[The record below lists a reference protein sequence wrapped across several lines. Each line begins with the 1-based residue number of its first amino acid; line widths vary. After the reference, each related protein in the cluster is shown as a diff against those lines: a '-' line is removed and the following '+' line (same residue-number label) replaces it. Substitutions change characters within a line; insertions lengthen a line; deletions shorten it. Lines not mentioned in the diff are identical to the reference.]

1 MRYQEFCLI
10 FFIYSFLGWFWETF
24 PCSAIELDKIHNR
37 GFLLGPI
44 CPIYGLGA
52 SLSFGVLKNF
62 ESSLEIFIYS
72 AFLSCLIEY
81 IIGYFLEKF
90 FHKRWWDYSNYPF
103 QIKRR
108 VCLYGLLIF
117 GLANILIVK
126 KLTPILLFSLSL
138 SSERILDLLVISFG
152 SLFAIDLILTLNHLT
167 HGFKTLNKVYEVIDD
182 NLSDYFNGLNESERL
197 ANLKVLE
204 ESKKFKSKLL
214 NINSNLKEREESIKK
229 LIRQK

>member
-10 FFIYSFLGWFWETF
+10 FFIYSFLGWLWETF

-81 IIGYFLEKF
+81 IIGYLLEKF

-138 SSERILDLLVISFG
+138 SSDRILDLLVISFG
-152 SLFAIDLILTLNHLT
+152 ILFAIDLILTLNHLT

-214 NINSNLKEREESIKK
+214 NINSNLKEREENIKK

>member
-1 MRYQEFCLI
+1 MRYQEFYLI
-10 FFIYSFLGWFWETF
+10 FFIYSFLGWCWETF

-81 IIGYFLEKF
+81 IIGYLLEKF

-138 SSERILDLLVISFG
+138 SSDRLVDLLVVFFG
-152 SLFAIDLILTLNHLT
+152 ILFAIDLILTLNHLT

>member
-62 ESSLEIFIYS
+62 ESILEIFIYS

-81 IIGYFLEKF
+81 IIGYLLEKF

-138 SSERILDLLVISFG
+138 SSDKLVDLLVIFFG
-152 SLFAIDLILTLNHLT
+152 ILFAIDLILTLNHLT

-182 NLSDYFNGLNESERL
+182 NLSDYFNGFNESERL

>member
-81 IIGYFLEKF
+81 IIGYLLEKF

-138 SSERILDLLVISFG
+138 SSDRILDLLVISFG
-152 SLFAIDLILTLNHLT
+152 ILFAIDLILTLNHLT

-182 NLSDYFNGLNESERL
+182 NLSDYFMGLNESERL

>member
-72 AFLSCLIEY
+72 AFLSCLIEF
-81 IIGYFLEKF
+81 IIGYLLEKF

-138 SSERILDLLVISFG
+138 SSDRILDLLVISFG
-152 SLFAIDLILTLNHLT
+152 ILFAIDLILTLNHLT
-167 HGFKTLNKVYEVIDD
+167 HGSNALNKVYEVIDD

-214 NINSNLKEREESIKK
+214 NINSSLKEREENIKK

>member
-81 IIGYFLEKF
+81 IIGYLLEKF
-90 FHKRWWDYSNYPF
+90 FHKRWWDYYNYPF

-138 SSERILDLLVISFG
+138 SSDRILDLLVISFG
-152 SLFAIDLILTLNHLT
+152 ILFAIDLILTLNHLT

>member
-24 PCSAIELDKIHNR
+24 PCSAIELDKIYNR

-81 IIGYFLEKF
+81 IIGYLLEKF

-138 SSERILDLLVISFG
+138 SSDRLVNLLVISLG
-152 SLFAIDLILTLNHLT
+152 ILFAIDLILTLNHLT

-229 LIRQK
+229 LI

>member
-1 MRYQEFCLI
+1 MRYQEFYLI

-81 IIGYFLEKF
+81 IIGYLLEKF

-167 HGFKTLNKVYEVIDD
+167 HGSNALNKVYEVIDD

>member
-1 MRYQEFCLI
+1 MRYQEFCLV

-81 IIGYFLEKF
+81 IIGYLLEKF

-138 SSERILDLLVISFG
+138 SSDRLVALLVISIG
-152 SLFAIDLILTLNHLT
+152 ILFAIDLILTLNHLT
-167 HGFKTLNKVYEVIDD
+167 HGSKALNKVYEVIDD

-214 NINSNLKEREESIKK
+214 NINSNLKEREENIKK

>member
-1 MRYQEFCLI
+1 MRYQEFYLI
-10 FFIYSFLGWFWETF
+10 FFIYSFLGWCWETF

-52 SLSFGVLKNF
+52 SLSFGLLKNF
-62 ESSLEIFIYS
+62 ESSLWIFIYS

-81 IIGYFLEKF
+81 IIGYLLERF

-103 QIKRR
+103 QINRR

-126 KLTPILLFSLSL
+126 KITPILFFFLSL
-138 SSERILDLLVISFG
+138 SSDKLIDIILFFFVTCFT
-152 SLFAIDLILTLNHLT
+152 FDLILTVNHLVNSSERLD
-167 HGFKTLNKVYEVIDD
+167 KIYELIDR
-182 NLSDYFNGLNESERL
+182 NLSAYFKDLNESERL
-197 ANLKVLE
+197 ANLKVLD

-214 NINSNLKEREESIKK
+214 DINSNLKEREESIKK
-229 LIRQK
+229 LIKQK

>member
-10 FFIYSFLGWFWETF
+10 FFIYSFLGWLWETF

-81 IIGYFLEKF
+81 IIGYLLEKF

-138 SSERILDLLVISFG
+138 SSDRILDLLVIFFG
-152 SLFAIDLILTLNHLT
+152 VLFAIDLILTLNHLT
-167 HGFKTLNKVYEVIDD
+167 HGSKALNKVYEVIDD

-229 LIRQK
+229 IIRQK

>member
-81 IIGYFLEKF
+81 IIGYLLEKF

-138 SSERILDLLVISFG
+138 SSDKLVDLLVIFFG
-152 SLFAIDLILTLNHLT
+152 ILFAIDLILTLNHLT

-182 NLSDYFNGLNESERL
+182 NLSDHFNGFNESERL

>member
-81 IIGYFLEKF
+81 IIGYLLEKF

-138 SSERILDLLVISFG
+138 SSDRLVDLLVISFG
-152 SLFAIDLILTLNHLT
+152 ILFAIDLILTLNHLT

>member
-81 IIGYFLEKF
+81 IIGYLLEKF

-103 QIKRR
+103 QINNR

-126 KLTPILLFSLSL
+126 KLTPILIFSLSL
-138 SSERILDLLVISFG
+138 SSDRILDLLVISFG
-152 SLFAIDLILTLNHLT
+152 ILFAIDLILTLNHLT

>member
-1 MRYQEFCLI
+1 MRYQEFYLI
-10 FFIYSFLGWFWETF
+10 FFIYSFLGWCWETF

-52 SLSFGVLKNF
+52 SLSFGLLKNF
-62 ESSLEIFIYS
+62 ESSLLIFIYS

-81 IIGYFLEKF
+81 IIGYLLERF

-126 KLTPILLFSLSL
+126 KITPILFFFLSL
-138 SSERILDLLVISFG
+138 SSDKLIDIILF
-152 SLFAIDLILTLNHLT
+152 LFVTCFTLDLILTVNHLVNSSER
-167 HGFKTLNKVYEVIDD
+167 LDKVYELIDR
-182 NLSDYFNGLNESERL
+182 NLSAYFKDLNESERL
-197 ANLKVLE
+197 ANLKVLD

-214 NINSNLKEREESIKK
+214 DINSNLKEREESIKK

>member
-10 FFIYSFLGWFWETF
+10 FFIYSFLGWCWETF

-52 SLSFGVLKNF
+52 SLSFGILKNF

-81 IIGYFLEKF
+81 IIGYLLERF

-103 QIKRR
+103 QINKR

-138 SSERILDLLVISFG
+138 SSDRILDLLVIFFV
-152 SLFAIDLILTLNHLT
+152 SLFALDLILTLNHLT
-167 HGFKTLNKVYEVIDD
+167 HGFKTLNKVYEVIDE

-214 NINSNLKEREESIKK
+214 NINSNLKEREENIKK

>member
-81 IIGYFLEKF
+81 IIGYLLEKF

-138 SSERILDLLVISFG
+138 SSDRLVDLLVIFFG
-152 SLFAIDLILTLNHLT
+152 ILFAIDLILTLNHLT

-214 NINSNLKEREESIKK
+214 NINSNLKEREESIKN
-229 LIRQK
+229 

>member
-1 MRYQEFCLI
+1 MRYQEFYLI
-10 FFIYSFLGWFWETF
+10 FFIYSFLGWCWETF

-52 SLSFGVLKNF
+52 SLSFVLLKNF
-62 ESSLEIFIYS
+62 ESSLSIFIYS

-81 IIGYFLEKF
+81 IIGYLLERF

-126 KLTPILLFSLSL
+126 KITPVLFFFLSMSSDKLINIILFFFVTCLT
-138 SSERILDLLVISFG
+138 
-152 SLFAIDLILTLNHLT
+152 IDLILTVNHLG
-167 HGFKTLNKVYEVIDD
+167 HISRRLNKIYEVIDR
-182 NLSDYFNGLNESERL
+182 NLSAYFKDLNESERL
-197 ANLKVLE
+197 ENLKFLE
-204 ESKKFKSKLL
+204 ESKKFKSKLI

>member
-72 AFLSCLIEY
+72 AFLSCFIEY
-81 IIGYFLEKF
+81 IIGYLLEKF

-138 SSERILDLLVISFG
+138 SSDRLVDLLVISFG
-152 SLFAIDLILTLNHLT
+152 ILFAIDLILTLNHLT

>member
-81 IIGYFLEKF
+81 IIGYLLEKF

-103 QIKRR
+103 QINKR

-138 SSERILDLLVISFG
+138 SSDRILDLLVISFG
-152 SLFAIDLILTLNHLT
+152 ILFAIDLILTLNHLT

-229 LIRQK
+229 IIRQK

>member
-10 FFIYSFLGWFWETF
+10 FFIYSFLGWFWESF
-24 PCSAIELDKIHNR
+24 PCSAIELDKIYNR

-81 IIGYFLEKF
+81 IIGYLLEKF

-138 SSERILDLLVISFG
+138 SSDRILDLLVISFG
-152 SLFAIDLILTLNHLT
+152 ILFAIDLILTLNHLT

-182 NLSDYFNGLNESERL
+182 NLSDYFNGFNESERL

-214 NINSNLKEREESIKK
+214 NINSNLKEREESIKN
-229 LIRQK
+229 

>member
-81 IIGYFLEKF
+81 IIGYLLEKF

-152 SLFAIDLILTLNHLT
+152 ILFAIDLILTLNHLT
-167 HGFKTLNKVYEVIDD
+167 HGSKTLNKVYEVIDD

>member
-10 FFIYSFLGWFWETF
+10 FFIYSFLGWLWETF

-72 AFLSCLIEY
+72 AFLSCFIEY
-81 IIGYFLEKF
+81 IIGYLLEKF

-138 SSERILDLLVISFG
+138 SSDRILDLLVISFG
-152 SLFAIDLILTLNHLT
+152 ILFAIDLILTLNHLT

>member
-10 FFIYSFLGWFWETF
+10 FFIYSFLGWCWETF

-52 SLSFGVLKNF
+52 SLSFGILKNF

-81 IIGYFLEKF
+81 IIGYLLEKF

-103 QIKRR
+103 QINNR

-138 SSERILDLLVISFG
+138 SSDRILDLLVVFFV

-182 NLSDYFNGLNESERL
+182 NLRDYFNGLNESERL

-214 NINSNLKEREESIKK
+214 NINSNLKEREENIKK

>member
-81 IIGYFLEKF
+81 IIGYLLEKF

-138 SSERILDLLVISFG
+138 SSDRILDLLVIFFG
-152 SLFAIDLILTLNHLT
+152 ILFAIDLILTLNHLT

-214 NINSNLKEREESIKK
+214 NINSNLKEREENIKK

>member
-1 MRYQEFCLI
+1 MRYQEFYLI
-10 FFIYSFLGWFWETF
+10 FFIYSFLGWCWETF

-52 SLSFGVLKNF
+52 SLSFGLLKDF
-62 ESSLEIFIYS
+62 ESSLSIFIYS

-81 IIGYFLEKF
+81 IIGYLLERF

-117 GLANILIVK
+117 GLANIVIVK
-126 KLTPILLFSLSL
+126 KLTPILFFFLSL
-138 SSERILDLLVISFG
+138 SSDKLINIILFFFVTCF
-152 SLFAIDLILTLNHLT
+152 SLDLILTLNHL
-167 HGFKTLNKVYEVIDD
+167 GQASRRLDKIYEVIDR
-182 NLSDYFNGLNESERL
+182 NLSNYFKSLNESERL
-197 ANLKVLE
+197 ENLKVLE
-204 ESKKFKSKLL
+204 ESKKFKSKLI
-214 NINSNLKEREESIKK
+214 NINSNLKEREKSIKK

>member
-10 FFIYSFLGWFWETF
+10 FFIYSFLGWCWETF

-81 IIGYFLEKF
+81 IIGYLLEKF

-103 QIKRR
+103 QIKSR

-138 SSERILDLLVISFG
+138 SSERILNLLVIFFC
-152 SLFAIDLILTLNHLT
+152 SLFAVDLILTLNHLT

-182 NLSDYFNGLNESERL
+182 NLSDYFNSLNESERL

-214 NINSNLKEREESIKK
+214 SFNSNLKEREESIKK
-229 LIRQK
+229 IIRQK

>member
-1 MRYQEFCLI
+1 MRYQEFYLI
-10 FFIYSFLGWFWETF
+10 FFIYSFLGWCWETF

-52 SLSFGVLKNF
+52 SLSFGLLKNF
-62 ESSLEIFIYS
+62 ESSPWIFIYS

-81 IIGYFLEKF
+81 IIGYLLERF

-126 KLTPILLFSLSL
+126 KITPILFFFLSL
-138 SSERILDLLVISFG
+138 SSDKLINIILF
-152 SLFAIDLILTLNHLT
+152 LFVTCFTLDLILTMNHLVNSSERLD
-167 HGFKTLNKVYEVIDD
+167 KIYELIDR
-182 NLSDYFNGLNESERL
+182 NLSAYFNGFNESERL
-197 ANLKVLE
+197 ANLKVLD

-214 NINSNLKEREESIKK
+214 DINSNLKEREESIKK
-229 LIRQK
+229 LIKQK

>member
-81 IIGYFLEKF
+81 IIGYLLEKF

-138 SSERILDLLVISFG
+138 SSDRILDLLVISFG
-152 SLFAIDLILTLNHLT
+152 ILFAIDLILTLNHLT
-167 HGFKTLNKVYEVIDD
+167 HGFAMLNKVYEVIDD
-182 NLSDYFNGLNESERL
+182 NLSDYFNCLNESERL

>member
-81 IIGYFLEKF
+81 IIGYLLEKF

-126 KLTPILLFSLSL
+126 KLTPILIFSLSL
-138 SSERILDLLVISFG
+138 SSDRILDLLVISFG
-152 SLFAIDLILTLNHLT
+152 ILFAIDLILTLNHLT

-229 LIRQK
+229 IIRQK

>member
-24 PCSAIELDKIHNR
+24 PCSAIELDKIYNR

-81 IIGYFLEKF
+81 IIGYLLEKF

-138 SSERILDLLVISFG
+138 SSDRILDLLVIFFG
-152 SLFAIDLILTLNHLT
+152 ILFAIDLILTLNHLT
-167 HGFKTLNKVYEVIDD
+167 HGSNALNKVYEVIDD

-214 NINSNLKEREESIKK
+214 NINSSLKEREENIKK

>member
-81 IIGYFLEKF
+81 IIGYLLEKF

-138 SSERILDLLVISFG
+138 SSDRILDLLVVFFG
-152 SLFAIDLILTLNHLT
+152 ILFAIDLILTLNHLT

>member
-81 IIGYFLEKF
+81 IIGYLLEKF

-138 SSERILDLLVISFG
+138 SSDRILDLLVISFG
-152 SLFAIDLILTLNHLT
+152 ILFAIDLILTLNYLT

>member
-10 FFIYSFLGWFWETF
+10 FFIYSFLGWCWETF

-52 SLSFGVLKNF
+52 SLSFGILKNF

-81 IIGYFLEKF
+81 IIGYLLEKF

-103 QIKRR
+103 QINNR

-138 SSERILDLLVISFG
+138 SSDRILDLLVVFFV
-152 SLFAIDLILTLNHLT
+152 SLFALDLILTLNHLT
-167 HGFKTLNKVYEVIDD
+167 HGFKTLNKVYEVIDE

-214 NINSNLKEREESIKK
+214 NINSNLKEREENIKK

>member
-81 IIGYFLEKF
+81 IIGYLLEKF

-138 SSERILDLLVISFG
+138 SSDRLVYLLVISFG
-152 SLFAIDLILTLNHLT
+152 ILFAIDLILTLNHLT

>member
-81 IIGYFLEKF
+81 IIGYLLEKF

-138 SSERILDLLVISFG
+138 SSDRLVDLLVIFFG
-152 SLFAIDLILTLNHLT
+152 ILFAIDLILTLNHLT

-214 NINSNLKEREESIKK
+214 NINSNLKEREENIKK